1 MRSDLILDG
10 SHRAHVSHPHV
21 SFDESRDL
29 QLGRSPIR
37 LPVLFQC
44 LSNYENRI
52 DALILENGF
61 RSGFK
66 IEYNGTR
73 TAVEYKNLKSAIDNE
88 IVLLEKI
95 GQEVQLGRI
104 AGPFAK
110 PPLSN
115 LRVSPVGLVPKASG
129 GWRMISHLSFPEG
142 SSINDG
148 IEQTFCSVR
157 YTSFDKVTDM
167 IYDLGVGALLAKRDL
182 KSAYRILPIR
192 VEDFPLLGI
201 KAGDKYYIDKFL
213 PMGLSQSA
221 NLFEKFST
229 FLQWLVEKRSG
240 MTTVDHLLD
249 DFIFAGKHGSNAC
262 MSLVNTF
269 EEVCKELGVPIATE
283 KSIDPT
289 TVMVFLGLEID
300 TNEMTIRVPSHKI
313 EELTALLQDFL
324 SRKKITLKQLQS
336 LVGKL
341 NFFSKAIR
349 SSRAFLRR
357 FYDAMLPLKKPHNF
371 IRVAGEIKEDF
382 RVWLDFL
389 KHFNGVAYIPQHV
402 WFSNEQLQLFTD
414 SAGSVHLGA
423 GCFFEGNWC
432 FFPWPKEWA
441 KTEVHKD
448 LTFLE
453 MVPVILT

>member
-1 MRSDLILDG
+1 
-10 SHRAHVSHPHV
+10 
-21 SFDESRDL
+21 
-29 QLGRSPIR
+29 
-37 LPVLFQC
+37 
-44 LSNYENRI
+44 
-52 DALILENGF
+52 
-61 RSGFK
+61 
-66 IEYNGTR
+66 
-73 TAVEYKNLKSAIDNE
+73 
-88 IVLLEKI
+88 
-95 GQEVQLGRI
+95 
-104 AGPFAK
+104 
-110 PPLSN
+110 
-115 LRVSPVGLVPKASG
+115 
-129 GWRMISHLSFPEG
+129 MISHLSFPEG

-300 TNEMTIRVPSHKI
+300 TNEMPIRVPSHKI

-453 MVPVILT
+453 MVPVILTLYLWGGRLANKKVTFNVDNEALVAVLNRQTSKSRRLMQLVRPFVLLSMRYGIVFRAVHIGSKSNAIADSISRQQWARFRRLAPEAVRGPERLPSGFLQLISNMKLQNC